1 MNRIFV
7 AVAMCAA
14 ALVFAQDGQAR
25 AKAELDAQLKAMTG
39 NRPTKVKVEF
49 VPLDELNYE
58 LKDATFE
65 LDGTAVRTPLL
76 KSLMGEA
83 SVLVFSGDVS
93 PGKHRVKA
101 DLLYVSKASV
111 MVSDEGDYKWKI
123 VNEVSFEVP
132 PGIEVQVK
140 VTPKRD
146 DKQKEIS
153 KRFALRMPSTP
164 VMLAAVE
171 DGNVPPPPKMAQV
184 VVDAG
189 VVVASK
195 TPAQLKAEAALE
207 AKRLAKEKAEGLAV
221 EKAAKVAASKAKAAE
236 AQQLARDKALEVKRL
251 AQEKAAEAL
260 ANKNASKQAALD
272 AKAEV
277 ARQNEEKEKAL
288 RAASEASQAAL
299 AGAGTPLEAVVD
311 SGSLAVVESVDAGLV
326 AVAAVEPVPSVP
338 AALPKVEPKQE
349 EPFPWMLL
357 GLGALG
363 VVVALILLAARR
375 KKEQ

>member
-7 AVAMCAA
+7 AVAVCAA
-14 ALVFAQDGQAR
+14 ASVFAQDGQAR

-76 KSLMGEA
+76 KSLMGEGP
-83 SVLVFSGDVS
+83 VLVFSGDVS

-101 DLLYVSKASV
+101 DLLYVSKASA

-123 VNEVSFEVP
+123 INEVSFEVQ

-146 DKQKEIS
+146 DKQKDIS

-164 VMLAAVE
+164 MMLAAVE
-171 DGNVPPPPKMAQV
+171 DGNLPPLPKMAQV

-189 VVVASK
+189 VVMATK
-195 TPAQLKAEAALE
+195 TPVQLKAEAALE
-207 AKRLAKEKAEGLAV
+207 AKRMAKEKAQGLAA

-236 AQQLARDKALEVKRL
+236 A
-251 AQEKAAEAL
+251 L
-260 ANKNASKQAALD
+260 ANKNASTQPVRD
-272 AKAEV
+272 SKAEAV
-277 ARQNEEKEKAL
+277 RQNEEKEKAL
-288 RAASEASQAAL
+288 RVASEASQAAL
-299 AGAGTPLEAVVD
+299 
-311 SGSLAVVESVDAGLV
+311 SGSVTPVKAAGDAGPPAAVDAGVV
-326 AVAAVEPVPSVP
+326 AVAAVESVPPIAP
-338 AALPKVEPKQE
+338 AALPKVEPAQE
-349 EPFPWMLL
+349 ESFPWMML
-357 GLGALG
+357 GLGTLG